1 MLYQILLGAATYCV
15 GAGALSWWLG
25 GIFKRER
32 AMLGLTVAQLRD
44 AREWSA
50 ARQTML
56 AQPDISVIINA
67 IASPG
72 PESHDSPAYRYTA

>member
-32 AMLGLTVAQLRD
+32 AMLGLTVEQLRESQ
-44 AREWSA
+44 EWIAAHRATEPQDVAPALADVIVSQDSA
-50 ARQTML
+50 HFVGSA
-56 AQPDISVIINA
+56 
-67 IASPG
+67 
-72 PESHDSPAYRYTA
+72 HRYTA

>member
-32 AMLGLTVAQLRD
+32 AMLGLTVEQLRD
-44 AREWSA
+44 AREWSEA
-50 ARQTML
+50 QQTML
-56 AQPDISVIINA
+56 GQVDASTVADA
-67 IASPG
+67 IAFTDA
-72 PESHDSPAYRYTA
+72 ESHEGPAHRHMA